1 MRLPSEAVR
10 RYYVGQMETR
20 RDETDAER
28 YDRNWTDLVQELR
41 VAQTGVQVLAGFL
54 LTLPFSSRF
63 GDIAEPHR
71 TIYLVAFSLAVVTV
85 GLMTA
90 PVAVHRF
97 LFGRHEKDVLVH
109 AGDLFAKAGL
119 FSMGLTLVTVVM
131 LIFGIVLDETAGL
144 VAAALVLLFFVSAW
158 VVLPL
163 SLLRRGTRAP

>member
-1 MRLPSEAVR
+1 MDA
-10 RYYVGQMETR
+10 R

-28 YDRNWTDLVQELR
+28 YDRNWSELVQELR

-63 GDIAEPHR
+63 GDIGEAHR

-90 PVAVHRF
+90 PVALHRF

-119 FSMGLTLVTVVM
+119 TSLGLTLVTVVL
-131 LIFGIVLDETAGL
+131 LIFGVVVGDTAGL
-144 VAAALVLLFFVSAW
+144 LAAGLVLVFFVAVW

-163 SLLRRGTRAP
+163 SLLRGGTNRS